1 AAVHEEPGR
10 SAGIRRAPQA
20 PRRPVAD
27 RADCERRLLRHP
39 LRHRERVRGAR
50 PGRRR
55 QAAVMKIA
63 TPDLVTN
70 SYFPAL
76 AAEELGLFRA
86 QGVDAHVELMPSL
99 SAVTAL
105 RDGAV
110 DFVSG
115 NSHSLLLGFPAF
127 QGAKLLVTLSQGTPW
142 LLVMRTDLA

>member
-1 AAVHEEPGR
+1 
-10 SAGIRRAPQA
+10 
-20 PRRPVAD
+20 
-27 RADCERRLLRHP
+27 
-39 LRHRERVRGAR
+39 
-50 PGRRR
+50 
-55 QAAVMKIA
+55 
-63 TPDLVTN
+63 
-70 SYFPAL
+70 PAL

-142 LLVMRTDLA
+142 LLVMRTDLAARRGDFGVVKGRRIGAAPGPDRVFLGLLAEAGIDPGRDGVTIGPVPGSLDPGASFGVMAADALERGVVDGF